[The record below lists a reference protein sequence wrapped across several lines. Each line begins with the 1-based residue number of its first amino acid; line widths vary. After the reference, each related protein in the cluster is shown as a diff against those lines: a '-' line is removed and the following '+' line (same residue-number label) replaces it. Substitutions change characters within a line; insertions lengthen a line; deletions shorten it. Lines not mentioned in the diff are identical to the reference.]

1 MLGCGIEVDCFRRR
15 SFGRLV
21 FRYGCW
27 RRQRHDCGGRLGLRR
42 RRDRLSGCLCHRLRL
57 DRRCSYRA
65 RRSVCGRPWTRRSN
79 GGTSRGRSKYRTHL
93 WLRWGF
99 RLCLRLGSSN
109 RLSRLFG
116 LLISDESVSLGA
128 SPSAVCLRFDDAGR
142 VTFHSDSERVA
153 EVQHLFVRH
162 AELSSELEH
171 ADLLFSQGV
180 LLSSGIEI

>member
-1 MLGCGIEVDCFRRR
+1 MVNGEWLIANDQLFEAQVAKSPDAIAVASGDPLTYAQLNAIANGIAHQLRAHGVGSEV
-15 SFGRLV
+15 LV
-21 FRYGCW
+21 A
-27 RRQRHDCGGRLGLRR
+27 L
-42 RRDRLSGCLCHRLRL
+42 LCE
-57 DRRCSYRA
+57 
-65 RRSVCGRPWTRRSN
+65 
-79 GGTSRGRSKYRTHL
+79 RG
-93 WLRWGF
+93 
-99 RLCLRLGSSN
+99 
-109 RLSRLFG
+109 
-116 LLISDESVSLGA
+116 SVSLGA